1 MEPPPPR
8 KRVGADPNPGWTAA
22 PWAGVP
28 HPSLSVRS
36 GTAARATATT
46 LPPPGFGASEDADA
60 QSDRST
66 DDASTSERAVAAA
79 LEPVAWHAYFDEK
92 VAVRAEPGTDAFR
105 VYARRGGERHSS
117 DARTSQTNENHA
129 RKPHTTGDVFG
140 AFGETRGA
148 SRVAHPPTDKTETKT
163 DTTDKTETVV
173 LFAHG
178 CAYTALSWATT
189 VEHLAPQLD
198 TSVLLAAF
206 DARHHGES
214 EVFAEPSKRS
224 KFEDFAEDRSA
235 VVDVSAER
243 LARDAARVALAV
255 VRRFCL
261 RTNERELSETS
272 THTTPPVTSPVKLV
286 LVGHSM
292 GGAAVTR
299 AAAIISECPSAY
311 DFDLRGVALVDVSEN
326 GGARETLRA
335 TETFLAKRPKEFA
348 TKTDAVAW
356 FMRSGL
362 TTNLAS
368 ARVSAPS
375 QIRRVTGMEENDVGR
390 ANETSR
396 FVWILDARATAPHW
410 RGWFEGLSRTFLS
423 AKCAKLLVLAGVDRL
438 DDELTIAQMQGKF
451 QTVLVPGAGHAVH
464 EDEPRAT
471 ADAIAG
477 FVKRFARA

>member
-1 MEPPPPR
+1 MDPPPPR
-8 KRVGADPNPGWTAA
+8 KRVCADPNPGWTAA

-28 HPSLSVRS
+28 HPNLGAGS
-36 GTAARATATT
+36 GPASRATAT
-46 LPPPGFGASEDADA
+46 PPPPPRFGASEDADVR
-60 QSDRST
+60 DRST
-66 DDASTSERAVAAA
+66 ADASTSERAVAAA
-79 LEPVAWHAYFDEK
+79 LEPVAWDAYFDEK
-92 VAVRAEPGTDAFR
+92 LDVRGESDADVFR
-105 VYARRGGERHSS
+105 VYARRGGERVGRRS
-117 DARTSQTNENHA
+117 DRLHDATA
-129 RKPHTTGDVFG
+129 
-140 AFGETRGA
+140 
-148 SRVAHPPTDKTETKT
+148 TETDAST
-163 DTTDKTETVV
+163 RAAGENKTETVV

-189 VEHLAPQLD
+189 IANLATRVD
-198 TSVLLAAF
+198 SSVVLAAF
-206 DARHHGES
+206 DARHHGATRVSPREKINDGVDDETS
-214 EVFAEPSKRS
+214 DVE
-224 KFEDFAEDRSA
+224 
-235 VVDVSAER
+235 VDVSAER
-243 LARDAARVALAV
+243 LARDVASVARAVAGH
-255 VRRFCL
+255 FSPSQ
-261 RTNERELSETS
+261 TGTKENGSMDSEARNRNR
-272 THTTPPVTSPVKLV
+272 PPKLV

-292 GGAAVTR
+292 GGAAVAR
-299 AAAIISECPSAY
+299 AAAIIGECPSAY

-348 TKTDAVAW
+348 RETDAVAW
-356 FMRSGL
+356 FVRSGL

-375 QIRRVTGMEENDVGR
+375 QIRRVTGTEENDP
-390 ANETSR
+390 NDR

>member
-36 GTAARATATT
+36 GTAARATAT
-46 LPPPGFGASEDADA
+46 PPPPPAFGTSEDADA

-117 DARTSQTNENHA
+117 DATGFSLKNDT
-129 RKPHTTGDVFG
+129 RKPHTTGHL
-140 AFGETRGA
+140 FGEKGET
-148 SRVAHPPTDKTETKT
+148 RVAHPPA
-163 DTTDKTETVV
+163 DTTETVI

-214 EVFAEPSKRS
+214 EVFASNVSKRS
-224 KFEDFAEDRSA
+224 NSESNSDDGSTVH

-261 RTNERELSETS
+261 RTKDATELNETSETS
-272 THTTPPVTSPVKLV
+272 NRTTPPVTSPVKLV

-292 GGAAVTR
+292 GGAAVAR

-348 TKTDAVAW
+348 RETDAVAW
-356 FMRSGL
+356 FVRSGL

-375 QIRRVTGMEENDVGR
+375 QIRRVTGTEENDVSSR
-390 ANETSR
+390 SR

>member
-1 MEPPPPR
+1 MDPPPPR
-8 KRVGADPNPGWTAA
+8 KRVCADPNPGWTAA

-28 HPSLSVRS
+28 HPNLGAGS
-36 GTAARATATT
+36 GPASRATAT
-46 LPPPGFGASEDADA
+46 PPPPPRFGASEDADVR
-60 QSDRST
+60 DRST
-66 DDASTSERAVAAA
+66 ADASTSERAVAAA

-105 VYARRGGERHSS
+105 VYARRGGERNPS
-117 DARTSQTNENHA
+117 RGSQTRDDENA
-129 RKPHTTGDVFG
+129 P
-140 AFGETRGA
+140 
-148 SRVAHPPTDKTETKT
+148 
-163 DTTDKTETVV
+163 TETVI

-214 EVFAEPSKRS
+214 EVFASNVSKRS
-224 KFEDFAEDRSA
+224 NSESNSDDGSTVH

-261 RTNERELSETS
+261 LPQKTKERELNETS
-272 THTTPPVTSPVKLV
+272 NRTTPRMVTSPVKLV

-292 GGAAVTR
+292 GGAAVAR
-299 AAAIISECPSAY
+299 AAAMISECPSAY
-311 DFDLRGVALVDVSEN
+311 DFDLRGVVLVDVSEN
-326 GGARETLRA
+326 GGVRETLRA
-335 TETFLAKRPKEFA
+335 TETFLAKRPKAFA

-356 FMRSGL
+356 FVRSGL

-375 QIRRVTGMEENDVGR
+375 QIRRVTGTYMEENDVGR
-390 ANETSR
+390 ANETCKR

-423 AKCAKLLVLAGVDRL
+423 AKCAKLLVLAGADRL